1 MRSLEE
7 LEQEIKT
14 KGELIKHQKE
24 IITMLIA
31 VLIST
36 SILIGFYSLIN

>member
-7 LEQEIKT
+7 LEEQIKA
-14 KGELIKHQKE
+14 KDKLIKHQKE
-24 IITMLIA
+24 VITMLTA